1 MFTVV
6 ARKQIETD
14 EKRSYQFSDE
24 IYSIKNKSDRNKE
37 GKLIKQIYACN
48 LYIEIAVWKSYL

>member
-48 LYIEIAVWKSYL
+48 LYIEIAV